1 MVTTAERHQI
11 AIIQPEIK
19 SFLQRLYVM
28 YLQFLIK
35 ARHTENIVTAF
46 ITGSAQVKISM
57 DNLAS
62 LFLPSVALAESGRL
76 IVAVFCRLGFPW
88 AYIALRMDPAAIC
101 A

>member
-1 MVTTAERHQI
+1 MMTTAERHQI

-19 SFLQRLYVM
+19 SFLKRLYMM

-35 ARHTENIVTAF
+35 ARHTEDIITAF
-46 ITGSAQVKISM
+46 ITGPAQVKISM

-76 IVAVFCRLGFPW
+76 AVAVFCCLWFPR
-88 AYIALRMDPAAIC
+88 AYIAFRMDPAAIC